1 MANYLLSLLLLVLLM
16 TQCQRDEVLPQ
27 EAEPGKAFT
36 LKQGERLQ
44 LNADGNTRLGLQVEE
59 VSDSRCPEDVVCVW
73 YGNAVVKL
81 KVYSSSGKS
90 QVLTF
95 CIGDCRP
102 EPTRGKHTV
111 TAEVGGQA
119 YEITLLEVLP
129 YPNSTD
135 QQPAKQVKLL
145 VNKAG

>member
-1 MANYLLSLLLLVLLM
+1 MANYLLSLLMVLLM

-27 EAEPGKAFT
+27 VAEPGKAFL

-44 LNADGNTRLGLQVEE
+44 VSGNENTRLELQVEE

-81 KVYSSSGKS
+81 KVYGSSGKS
-90 QVLTF
+90 QTLSF
-95 CIGDCRP
+95 CLGECNP
-102 EPTRGKHTV
+102 EPTRSKHTL

-129 YPNSTD
+129 YPNSTNR
-135 QQPAKQVKLL
+135 QPDRQVKLL